1 MKEEFI
7 RKRKRGRPTKRW
19 QGVIREDTTQVY
31 PWQRQNN
38 MRKTDWDGERKLA
51 SGWSL
56 SM

>member
-7 RKRKRGRPTKRW
+7 GKRKRGRPTKRW

-38 MRKTDWDGERKLA
+38 MRKTD
-51 SGWSL
+51 
-56 SM
+56 